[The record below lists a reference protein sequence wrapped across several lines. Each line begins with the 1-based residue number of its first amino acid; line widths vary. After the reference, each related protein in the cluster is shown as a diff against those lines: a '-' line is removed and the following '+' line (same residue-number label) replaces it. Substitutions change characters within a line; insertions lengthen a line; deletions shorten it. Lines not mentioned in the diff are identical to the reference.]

1 MAGITGIGSGMN
13 IDSIV
18 GALVGAEKAPKTA
31 QLARLEKTTTT
42 QISALGQLRGAL
54 SSFQTALK
62 GLSDIGQF
70 ENRSAKSSSDS
81 SLSVSAAKTA
91 QASSY
96 SVKIDSLAAG
106 SKAASR
112 ALAGGFTAVTA
123 GTLTVKLGNDDP
135 GIEVA
140 IKAGA
145 SLSEVRDALN
155 VSLKDSG
162 ISANLVTN
170 PVDGKTRLLMTSSN
184 TGAGKDVQISA
195 STGLES
201 LAISGVALDKDD
213 PDFADQ
219 SGVLESSTNAVF
231 SVDGLQLQSATNKVE
246 GAIPDVTFNL
256 LAADANKAITVTV
269 AQDRAGVT
277 ANIKKFVD
285 AYNSLIDTTNALTG
299 ITPVGDGKPPVT
311 GGLVGDASVR
321 NVLSNIRSELSSPL
335 GPDGVR
341 MLTDLGITTQKNG
354 TLKIDDAKLTTAL
367 TENYDAVGQ
376 FFAGDKGLMRR
387 LDARVDSFAKSGG
400 VLDQRVSGLQKTIS
414 SIDEQRVTLTRRVD
428 QLQARLYSQFNAM
441 DSLVAKLT
449 NTSSWLSGA
458 LDNLPGVVKKGK

>member
-1 MAGITGIGSGMN
+1 MAGITGIGSGMD
-13 IDSIV
+13 IDAIV
-18 GALVGAEKAPKTA
+18 GALVNAEKAPKTA

-70 ENRSAKSSSDS
+70 ENRSAKSSNGTL
-81 SLSVSAAKTA
+81 LSVSAAKTA
-91 QASSY
+91 QAGSY
-96 SVKIDSLAAG
+96 SVKIDSLATG

-112 ALAGGFTAVTA
+112 ALEGDFKTAEA
-123 GTLTVKLGNDDP
+123 GTLTVKLGDKDP

-155 VSLKDSG
+155 TGLKDSG

-170 PVDGKTRLLMTSSN
+170 PVDGKSRLVMTSSN
-184 TGAGKDVQISA
+184 TGADKNVQISA
-195 STGLES
+195 GAGLDR
-201 LAISGVALDKDD
+201 LAISSAVLDKES

-219 SGVLESSTNAVF
+219 SGILESSANAVF
-231 SVDGLQLQSATNKVE
+231 SIDGLQLQSATNTITD
-246 GAIPDVTFNL
+246 AIPDVTFNL
-256 LAADANKAITVTV
+256 LAVDESKTVTVTV
-269 AQDRAGVT
+269 AQDRTGVT
-277 ANIKKFVD
+277 ANIKKFVE
-285 AYNSLIDTTNALTG
+285 AYNSLIGTTSVLTG

-321 NVLSNIRSELSSPL
+321 NVLANMRSELTSPV

-341 MLTDLGITTQKNG
+341 MLTDLGITTQRDG
-354 TLKIDDAKLTTAL
+354 TLKIDDAKLATAL
-367 TENYDAVGQ
+367 EENYDAVGV
-376 FFAGDKGLMRR
+376 FFAGDEGLMKR
-387 LDARVDSFAKSGG
+387 LDTRVDSFAKSGG

-414 SIDEQRVTLTRRVD
+414 SIDEQRETLDRRVD
-428 QLQARLYSQFNAM
+428 QLQTRLYSQFNAM
-441 DSLVAKLT
+441 DSLVAQLT
-449 NTSSWLSGA
+449 NTSSWLSSA
-458 LDNLPGVVKKGK
+458 LESLPGVVKKDN